1 VRILI
6 VSNLYPPVA
15 VGGYE
20 KRCAHTVQ
28 WLARSHEVLVLTSRR
43 GRGAVESQSGRGA
56 VEAESGRGALESH
69 PGRSAAGSDERP
81 GSHPRER
88 VLRELPFLEHS
99 VGGSLRAPLASLK
112 AARTMRRVLRE
123 YRPDLVFVW
132 NAAQIPRAIVPIA
145 AEAGCDLALSVA
157 DPWLSAF
164 VEGDQFL
171 RHLAGSDRGPRRLW
185 AAVLRL
191 VNQLP
196 ALRIDLTR
204 TAAVAIAWNS
214 EALREMSTVPPCLT
228 PVLERVIYPASRNE
242 ELFAGVPR
250 APSPTPLIAYVGRLE
265 PEKAPDVACRAVAL
279 LDERHGIEARLV
291 LAGTGDPRE
300 LAALGQLADELGI
313 ADRVEFAGS
322 LEAGEVAGLLARS
335 HALVVPSRWQEPFG
349 LVALEG
355 ALARV
360 PVVASLSGG
369 MPEMLLAE
377 EEALFF
383 AIDDVEACAAE
394 LACTLE
400 DPVATAERVRRAF
413 ARARGYSLERY
424 RADYD
429 AFVEDALGACSRTA
443 RGASTPVDAGGST
456 HAGAAP
462 M

>member
-1 VRILI
+1 MRILV

-28 WLARSHEVLVLTSRR
+28 WLARSHEVLVLTSR
-43 GRGAVESQSGRGA
+43 SGRGA
-56 VEAESGRGALESH
+56 VE
-69 PGRSAAGSDERP
+69 
-81 GSHPRER
+81 REEH
-88 VLRELPFLEHS
+88 VLRELPFLQHS
-99 VGGSLRAPLASLK
+99 VGGSLRAPLASLQ
-112 AARTMRRVLRE
+112 AARTMRRVLHE
-123 YRPDLVFVW
+123 HRPDLVFVW
-132 NAAQIPRAIVPIA
+132 NAAQIPRVIVPIA
-145 AEAGCDLALSVA
+145 AEAGCALALSVA

-171 RHLAGSDRGPRRLW
+171 RHLAGSDRGLRRLW
-185 AAVLRL
+185 AVALRL
-191 VNQLP
+191 VNRLP

-214 EALREMSTVPPCLT
+214 RALREMSTIPACLT

-242 ELFAGVPR
+242 ELFSEIQRSPAQ
-250 APSPTPLIAYVGRLE
+250 APLVAFVGRVE

-279 LDERHGIEARLV
+279 LGERHGIEARLV
-291 LAGTGDPRE
+291 LAGTGDPQQ
-300 LAALGQLADELGI
+300 LAALRRLAQELGI
-313 ADRVEFAGS
+313 SDRVELAGS
-322 LEAGEVAGLLARS
+322 LDAQGVAGLLARA

-349 LVALEG
+349 LVVLEG

-383 AIDDVEACAAE
+383 AIDDVKACAAA
-394 LACTLE
+394 LARTLE
-400 DPVATAERVRRAF
+400 DQPATAERVRRAF

-429 AFVEDALGACSRTA
+429 AFVEDALGACS
-443 RGASTPVDAGGST
+443 T
-456 HAGAAP
+456 HAGVAP